1 MLASIHPLG
10 ERARNQ
16 RFAVTVIAYA
26 LGSVLGAAALGAIL
40 GMVGRIAFGSS
51 IPMRASLL
59 AVAAVV
65 AFVVDRARLPIPSW
79 RRQVNEDWL
88 SEFRGAMYGVGFGA
102 QLGLGV
108 VTIVTTASVYL
119 TWIAATTM
127 ANVAVGALVGAAF
140 GMARALPVLLSAR
153 VRSPASIAARV
164 RILHAWDGRFGLV
177 TVVSETVV
185 ACVAIVV
192 AVQ

>member
-10 ERARNQ
+10 ERARHQ

-26 LGSVLGAAALGAIL
+26 LGSVLGAAALGAVL
-40 GMVGRIAFGSS
+40 GWLGRFAFGSS
-51 IPMRASLL
+51 IPTR
-59 AVAAVV
+59 AAVLAGSATV
-65 AFVVDRARLPIPSW
+65 AVVVDRAHLPIPSW

-88 SEFRGAMYGVGFGA
+88 AELRGAIYGFGFGA

-119 TWIAATTM
+119 TWIAATTT
-127 ANVAVGALVGAAF
+127 ANLVVGAIVGAAF
-140 GMARALPVLLSAR
+140 GFARALPVMLSTR
-153 VRSPASIAARV
+153 VRSPADIAARV
-164 RILHAWDGRFGLV
+164 RILHSWDSIFGRV
-177 TVVSETVV
+177 TVVSEAVV
-185 ACVAIVV
+185 AFLAFVV